1 MKALQFSAYGPP
13 AVLTIK
19 EIPKPEPRKGEV
31 LIQIKATAINPSD
44 VKNVAGHF
52 KASLPR
58 VPGRDYAGV
67 VVGGDAEKGLEVW
80 GSGAGFGV
88 VRDGAHTEYIV
99 VPADWIAQKPLQLS
113 MEQAAAIGV
122 PFLAARSALVV
133 VGNVQAGE
141 AVLIVGV
148 SGAVGRA
155 ATQIARWKKALVIG
169 ASTHSDNPSRADAI
183 INTATHDLPRE
194 VRALT
199 SGKGADLVLD
209 AVGGPMFE
217 SSLKSLR
224 YGGRQIAISSTKER
238 RVSFDLVEFYHNGS
252 RLFGVDTMK
261 FTGPEIA
268 ALMNDP
274 RAGFQEGY
282 LQAPAIR
289 TWPLERGVEAYESV
303 EKGGAPIKHV
313 LIPGTTEQP

>member
-1 MKALQFSAYGPP
+1 MRALQFRAYGPP
-13 AVLTIK
+13 GVLTIR

-31 LIQIKATAINPSD
+31 LIQIKATGINPSD

-88 VRDGAHTEYIV
+88 ARDGAHAEYIV
-99 VPADWIAQKPLQLS
+99 VPADWIAQKPPQLA
-113 MEQAAAIGV
+113 MEQAATIGV
-122 PFLAARSALVV
+122 PYLAAWSALME

-141 AVLIVGV
+141 TVLIVGV

-155 ATQIARWKKALVIG
+155 ATQIAHWKQALVIG
-169 ASTHSDNPSRADAI
+169 AATHSGNPSGADSI
-183 INTATHDLPRE
+183 INSTTQDLPQE

-217 SSLKSLR
+217 PSLKSLR
-224 YGGRQIAISSTKER
+224 YGGRQIAISSTKDR

-252 RLFGVDTMK
+252 RLLGVDTMK
-261 FTGPEIA
+261 FTGTEIA
-268 ALMNDP
+268 DLMNDL
-274 RAGFQEGY
+274 RAGFQGGH
-282 LQAPAIR
+282 LQAPMVT
-289 TWPLERGVEAYESV
+289 TWPLERAVEAYQAI
-303 EKGGAPIKHV
+303 EKGGSPTKHL
-313 LIPGTTEQP
+313 LIP